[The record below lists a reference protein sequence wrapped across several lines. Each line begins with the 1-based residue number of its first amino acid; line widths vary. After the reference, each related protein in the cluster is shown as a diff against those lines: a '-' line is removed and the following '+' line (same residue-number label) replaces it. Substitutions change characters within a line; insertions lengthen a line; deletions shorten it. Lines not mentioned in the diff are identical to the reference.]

1 MIIRVYHQQIYSNKL
16 DNQDETDKFL
26 EEHNPSKLKYKEI
39 KNLKENFKIKKNTQH
54 TRNRRKLLKHDKNH
68 P

>member
-1 MIIRVYHQQIYSNKL
+1 MFKIRSEYEYSHPELTEIKIIIRVNHQQIYSNKL

-39 KNLKENFKIKKNTQH
+39 KNLKENFKI
-54 TRNRRKLLKHDKNH
+54 
-68 P
+68 